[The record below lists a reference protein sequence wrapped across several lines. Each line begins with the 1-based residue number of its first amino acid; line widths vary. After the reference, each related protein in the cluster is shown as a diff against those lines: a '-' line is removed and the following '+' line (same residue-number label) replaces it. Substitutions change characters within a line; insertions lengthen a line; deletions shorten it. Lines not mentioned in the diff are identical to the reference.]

1 MRELLEILTD
11 ENKSFNFPWW
21 VYAFVM
27 PMALVVLMAIAG
39 SVA

>member
-1 MRELLEILTD
+1 MENLFEILTNED
-11 ENKSFNFPWW
+11 KSFEFPWW

-27 PMALVVLMAIAG
+27 PVALVVLMAIAG

>member
-1 MRELLEILTD
+1 MENLLEILTNED
-11 ENKSFNFPWW
+11 KSLNFPWW

-27 PMALVVLMAIAG
+27 PMALVALMAIAG